1 MIRLAPAIADQFS
14 TSTIRLNG
22 YGRYDGVSNLI
33 PDDYINEIIAS
44 ARAECYRR
52 VLGDRTRFKAWL
64 SRQQTQNLSVNE
76 ALQFLNEAVNTAE
89 RLKSEHFTWAKPIP
103 GRV

>member
-1 MIRLAPAIADQFS
+1 VI
-14 TSTIRLNG
+14 
-22 YGRYDGVSNLI
+22 
-33 PDDYINEIIAS
+33 
-44 ARAECYRR
+44 
-52 VLGDRTRFKAWL
+52 GDRTRFKAWL